1 MILNPAL
8 TRYNLR
14 VPEPAQA
21 GQRTFRGVP
30 VSNGICRGRVL
41 VLGRPQGTIARR
53 HVGDDDVPRELER
66 FEQALITTR
75 HQLHELQ
82 QQVMQKLGAKDALI
96 FDAHLMM
103 LDDPTLIEEV
113 TRRIR
118 DEKLAADSAFHE
130 ASGNFIETLAA
141 VDDEYLRER
150 VADLRDVAARVLG
163 NLTGGHETP
172 DIRRLK
178 EPCIIVSH
186 DLAPST
192 TAVLDKKNVLGFAT
206 DAGGRTSHTAIMA
219 RSMQIPAVV
228 GLQTISRDLED
239 GAYVLLDGFN
249 GVVIVNPTDQ
259 TLFEYGQLVRA
270 QEGLR
275 EKLRD
280 VLDKPAVTL
289 DGTRVVLAANIGQA
303 GETDSI
309 RANGAEGAGL
319 FRTEFLFINR
329 ERLPGEEEQFE
340 AYRAAAA
347 AVKPAPLILRTLDL
361 GGDKFLAQQ
370 EQLQELN
377 PFLGWRAIRYCLHEQ
392 DVFRQQLRAI
402 LRAGAEG
409 NVKMMFPMISG
420 LDELTQALAIVEQC
434 KAELHAEAKP
444 FDERL
449 EVGVM
454 IEIPAAVMVADAL
467 ARRVKFFSIG
477 TNDLIQYSLAV
488 DRINERVAHLYEPTN
503 PAILRLIK
511 MTVDAGRRNGIWT
524 GVCGEMAG
532 EPALVPILLGLGV
545 EELSVSASLV
555 PQTKFLIR
563 RLKMPEARALAE
575 FSLQCESGAE
585 ILARANELVRQ
596 VAPSLFEGR
605 P

>member
-1 MILNPAL
+1 
-8 TRYNLR
+8 
-14 VPEPAQA
+14 
-21 GQRTFRGVP
+21 
-30 VSNGICRGRVL
+30 VL

>member
-1 MILNPAL
+1 LILNPAL